1 MALPLFAT
9 RRSSTVEAASVG
21 RPRGSILRVIHREEA
36 IVAPL
41 SAESTRRWRVVRLI
55 GTMAAL
61 LIAIGGWGGGAV
73 MAQNPISAV
82 PVLNVLA
89 RAPFA
94 AVGLCLIGTTVLVVS
109 WLTMM
114 RYALPLR
121 HFHRGDADALYPAD
135 CGLAERA
142 G

>member
-1 MALPLFAT
+1 MTLSPSAT
-9 RRSSTVEAASVG
+9 HTSSAGEAASLG

-61 LIAIGGWGGGAV
+61 LIAVGGWGGGAV
-73 MAQNPISAV
+73 MAQNPISTV

-94 AVGLCLIGTTVLVVS
+94 AVGL
-109 WLTMM
+109 
-114 RYALPLR
+114 
-121 HFHRGDADALYPAD
+121 
-135 CGLAERA
+135 
-142 G
+142 